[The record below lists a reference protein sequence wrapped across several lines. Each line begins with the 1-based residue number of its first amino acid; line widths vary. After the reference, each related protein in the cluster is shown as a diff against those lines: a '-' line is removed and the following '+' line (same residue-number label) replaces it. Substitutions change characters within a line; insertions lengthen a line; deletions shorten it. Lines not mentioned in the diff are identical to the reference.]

1 MPKKTSI
8 KPKGKKVVPSQRQGK
23 EENVSSPQ
31 PTRLPKKA
39 NSKTPASAETTKHMN
54 MELAQITRHNQSIL
68 NAANEGIYGLDLN
81 GNTTFLNASATKMT
95 GYSAKEL
102 IGQHTHNFIHH
113 LKSDGSHYPEEECP
127 IYAALKDGGIHH
139 IKDEVFLRKDGTSF
153 PVEYIS
159 TPVLN
164 SGKIMGAVVTFRDI
178 TEQKFMLKE
187 ISISK
192 LMFEVLEDSHSL
204 FISNEKSKL
213 IYEKMLSAIRNI
225 SDGEYGFIGEVLY
238 SKDGNPYLK
247 TKAMTNISW
256 DAETRKL
263 YAKHSLTGMVF
274 DHLETLFG
282 KVLTTGKPVISNN
295 PSNDPR
301 AGGLPNGHPAM
312 TSFLGVPIKDGK
324 KLIGMMGL
332 ANKPNGYNKLDI
344 LRLKPFTDL
353 CATFIHANRNFELR
367 VTAEKELIQKQQE
380 LEKKNTLLSEILG
393 QLEIEKKQIK
403 DTIKSNIK
411 ELSLPLIRKLK
422 DNDKGKY
429 KLYEFL
435 EKSLAEVTSD
445 FGIKISTD
453 KKLSPREIEVCNMVR
468 NGFET
473 KEIASFF
480 GVASA
485 TVISHRK
492 KIRAKLGLKNNKINL
507 TSYLRTI

>member
-8 KPKGKKVVPSQRQGK
+8 KPKRKKVVPSQCQGK
-23 EENVSSPQ
+23 GETASSPQ

-39 NSKTPASAETTKHMN
+39 NSKTPASADTTKRMK
-54 MELAQITRHNQSIL
+54 MELAQITRQNQSIL
-68 NAANEGIYGLDLN
+68 NAAKEGIYGVDLN

-95 GYSAKEL
+95 GYSVEEL
-102 IGQHTHNFIHH
+102 IGQHTHNFIHY
-113 LKSDGSHYPEEECP
+113 LKSDGSPYPEKECP
-127 IYAALKDGGIHH
+127 IYAALKDGVVHH
-139 IKDEVFLRKDGTSF
+139 IEDEVFWRKDGTCF

-159 TPVLN
+159 TPILN
-164 SGKIMGAVVTFRDI
+164 SSKITGAVVTFRDI
-178 TEQKFMLKE
+178 TEKKLMVKE

-213 IYEKMLSAIRNI
+213 IYEKMLSAILNI
-225 SDGEYGFIGEVLY
+225 SEGEYGFIGEVLY

-247 TKAMTNISW
+247 TKAITNISW
-256 DAETRKL
+256 NAETRKL
-263 YAKHSLTGMVF
+263 YSKYSLLGMEF
-274 DHLETLFG
+274 HNLDTLFG
-282 KVLTTGKPVISNN
+282 KVMTTGKPVISNN

-312 TSFLGVPIKDGK
+312 TSFLGVPIKDARE
-324 KLIGMMGL
+324 LIGMMGL
-332 ANKPNGYNKLDI
+332 ANKPNGYDMSDI

-353 CATFIHANRNFELR
+353 CATFIHAHRNFEKR
-367 VTAEKELIQKQQE
+367 IAAENELIQKQQE

-403 DTIKSNIK
+403 DTVKSNI
-411 ELSLPLIRKLK
+411 EEFSLPLIKKLK

-429 KLYEFL
+429 KLYDFL
-435 EKSLAEVTSD
+435 ERSLAEVTSD

-468 NGFET
+468 NGFDT
-473 KEIASFF
+473 KEIASFL

-492 KIRAKLGLKNNKINL
+492 RIRAKLGLKNNRINL